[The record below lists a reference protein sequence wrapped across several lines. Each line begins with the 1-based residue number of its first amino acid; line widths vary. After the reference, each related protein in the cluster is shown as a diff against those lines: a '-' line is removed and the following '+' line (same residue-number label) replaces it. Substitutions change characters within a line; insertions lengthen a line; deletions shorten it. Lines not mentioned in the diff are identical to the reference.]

1 MTLEEWKQLQNKE
14 KKRKPQFNTR
24 KPGEGQDTSQWKKTY
39 LLENKKNQ
47 DEQVVA
53 EEDEE
58 YEEVE
63 VTVVNREKK
72 KKVIDIDINF
82 KDTFRDNRRGGGF
95 GGDRGGFRGNRA
107 GDQRGDRRDFRPSRG
122 GFNRKTQAAP
132 KVEDINDFPSLG
144 VAA

>member
-1 MTLEEWKQLQNKE
+1 MTLEEWKQLQIKE

-53 EEDEE
+53 EEDGE

-63 VTVVNREKK
+63 VVSLDSFTCDAASLKPTSS
-72 KKVIDIDINF
+72 DCPCTD
-82 KDTFRDNRRGGGF
+82 GF
-95 GGDRGGFRGNRA
+95 
-107 GDQRGDRRDFRPSRG
+107 
-122 GFNRKTQAAP
+122 
-132 KVEDINDFPSLG
+132 
-144 VAA
+144 